1 MRPLLLISAIILS
14 IASCQSSDPPPAA
27 VTPVP
32 ETGIAAEPSEP
43 EVAIGTVRVTASTL
57 NVRGEPSTSAA
68 IVATVRRNQRLDL
81 LAREQGWSRVRIGTG
96 DAGWVASRYVREEK
110 GCPPDREFSIAE
122 APMMRFSDSG
132 ARGMVTIEV
141 SVDRSGKV
149 TSTRLLSNETGDEA
163 LAFLAQE
170 EIRNA
175 RFNPPIRNCQA
186 KAFIYTHRR
195 TF

>member
-1 MRPLLLISAIILS
+1 MRNLLLISAIILS
-14 IASCQSSDPPPAA
+14 IASCQSSDPPATA
-27 VTPVP
+27 VTPDP
-32 ETGIAAEPSEP
+32 ETENAAESLEP

-57 NVRGEPSTSAA
+57 NVRGEPSTTAP

-81 LAREQGWSRVRIGTG
+81 IARDQEWSRVRLSSGES
-96 DAGWVASRYVREEK
+96 GWVASRYVREDK

-122 APMMRFSDSG
+122 APMPRFSDSG
-132 ARGMVTIEV
+132 ARGVVTVEV
-141 SVDRSGKV
+141 SVDRAGKV

-170 EIRNA
+170 EMRNA
-175 RFNPPIRNCQA
+175 RFHPPIRNCQP

>member
-1 MRPLLLISAIILS
+1 MRNLLLISAIILS
-14 IASCQSSDPPPAA
+14 IAACQSSDPPPAA
-27 VTPVP
+27 VTPDS
-32 ETGIAAEPSEP
+32 ETEVAGELEPA
-43 EVAIGTVRVTASTL
+43 VAIGTVRVTASTL
-57 NVRGEPSTSAA
+57 NVRGEPSTTAA

-81 LAREQGWSRVRIGTG
+81 LARDQGWSRVRISTG
-96 DAGWVASRYVREEK
+96 EAGWVASRYVREEK

-132 ARGMVTIEV
+132 ARGVVSVEV
-141 SVDRSGKV
+141 SVDRGGKV
-149 TSTRLLSNETGDEA
+149 TSTRLLSNETGDES

-175 RFNPPIRNCQA
+175 RFNPPIRNCQPR
-186 KAFIYTHRR
+186 AFIYTHRR